1 MKAVTRWPSP
11 SYYKFRTSNNNN
23 SSDAGVF
30 HRDLNNFT
38 TTKETWPIYTCVCYI
53 VGGIMELIP
62 GTYKTPAMNNSQ
74 CYKNFSKTKV
84 IHLDPGDLLLFHCL
98 TIHRG
103 IFSDKM
109 KNRRLIQV
117 FEIYPTAEFREKYSK
132 KVPIRSKIYDLGQKI
147 NIWCHK
153 TTLLSSFLN
162 VAGYIYASKRLVYP
176 QYNFTKKELNSDISH
191 KATQQINPK
200 PGKSYPSN
208 RYVLNEEIQE
218 EP

>member
-1 MKAVTRWPSP
+1 
-11 SYYKFRTSNNNN
+11 
-23 SSDAGVF
+23 
-30 HRDLNNFT
+30 
-38 TTKETWPIYTCVCYI
+38 
-53 VGGIMELIP
+53 
-62 GTYKTPAMNNSQ
+62 
-74 CYKNFSKTKV
+74 
-84 IHLDPGDLLLFHCL
+84 
-98 TIHRG
+98 
-103 IFSDKM
+103 M